1 MYILFIKQFIRS
13 KAVVLSCM
21 LIVVMG
27 IISIVI
33 GRQFLLRQEN
43 TIQQVTTHQ
52 REHIERNVAAQ
63 DEMGLL
69 LYYLRFSLISKPDK
83 LAALSIGQ
91 RDVNPGIQ
99 SVTIRTLEGQK
110 YDTDLNNPSNLQSG
124 NLDLGF
130 VILYLFPLLIIAFTF
145 NLLSEEQ
152 EAGTWRLIAVQAKS
166 AKIYLLRKL
175 LVRAGALYIVLG
187 ILVTTAI
194 LGLSLSVDEALLAF
208 VIAAILYMAFWFA
221 FCFWIITFRRSS
233 SFNVLTLL
241 SAWVVFT
248 ILLPASVNNVVA
260 NVYPVPESL
269 ATMVEQRDGYHEKWD
284 MDKGSTMKK
293 FYAHYPQYET
303 YGIPEQTFG
312 WLWYYAMQ
320 QMGDDESLQHSQAMR
335 EKILQREQLSRSI
348 AMAMPTMHTQLLFN
362 DVARTSLTDYVQL
375 LDSTHVFH
383 ERMRLHFYPKIFD
396 NAAVKGEDWKS
407 FVPEYIAGR
416 KNISWLPMILPLITA
431 VILFGIFSVV
441 NMRRMKLI

>member
-1 MYILFIKQFIRS
+1 MYILLIKQFIRS
-13 KAVVLSCM
+13 KAIILSFM
-21 LIVVMG
+21 LIVAMG

-33 GRQFLLRQEN
+33 GNQFLSRQER
-43 TIQQVTTHQ
+43 TIQQVTAHQ

-91 RDVNPGIQ
+91 RDINPGIQ

-145 NLLSEEQ
+145 NLLSEEL

-166 AKIYLLRKL
+166 ARIYLLRKL
-175 LVRAGALYIVLG
+175 SVRAGALYILLAGLFV
-187 ILVTTAI
+187 IAI
-194 LGLSLSVDEALLAF
+194 LSLSLSINEALLAF
-208 VIAAILYMAFWFA
+208 IMASILYLSFWFA
-221 FCFWIITFRRSS
+221 FCFWVITFRRTS

-260 NVYPVPESL
+260 DLYPVPESL
-269 ATMVEQRDGYHEKWD
+269 ATMVKQRDGYHEKWD
-284 MDKGSTMKK
+284 IDKASTMKK
-293 FYAHYPQYET
+293 FYAHYPQYES
-303 YGIPEQTFG
+303 YGIPKQTFS

-320 QMGDDESLQHSQAMR
+320 QMGDDESLQHSQAMH
-335 EKILQREQLSRSI
+335 EKILQRERMSRSI
-348 AMAMPTMHTQLLFN
+348 AMAMPAMHTQLLFN
-362 DVARTSLTDYVQL
+362 DVAGTSLTDYIQL
-375 LDSTHVFH
+375 LDSTRVFH

-396 NAAVKGEDWKS
+396 NAAVKDENWKS
-407 FVPEYIAGR
+407 FIPEYISDR
-416 KNISWLPMILPLITA
+416 KDMNWSAMLLPLIVA
-431 VILFGIFSVV
+431 VVLLSILSVA
-441 NMRRMKLI
+441 NMRQIKSV

>member
-1 MYILFIKQFIRS
+1 MYMLLVKQFIRS
-13 KAVVLSCM
+13 KAVVLSFI

-27 IISIVI
+27 IISILI
-33 GRQFLLRQEN
+33 GRQFLSRQEN
-43 TIQQVTTHQ
+43 TIRQVTTHQ
-52 REHIERNVAAQ
+52 REHIERNVAAH

-130 VILYLFPLLIIAFTF
+130 IILYLFPLLIIAFTF
-145 NLLSEEQ
+145 NLLSEEK
-152 EAGTWRLIAVQAKS
+152 EAGTWRLIAVQARS
-166 AKIYLLRKL
+166 AKVYLLQKVS
-175 LVRAGALYIVLG
+175 VRAVALYSWLVILLLIA
-187 ILVTTAI
+187 ILV
-194 LGLSLSVDEALLAF
+194 LSLPVNEALWAF
-208 VIAAILYMAFWFA
+208 IVASILYLAFWFA

-260 NVYPVPESL
+260 DLYPVPESL
-269 ATMVEQRDGYHEKWD
+269 ATMVKQRDGYHEKWD
-284 MDKGSTMKK
+284 IDKASTMKK
-293 FYAHYPQYET
+293 FYAHYPQYES
-303 YGIPEQTFG
+303 YGIPKQTFS

-320 QMGDDESLQHSQAMR
+320 QMGDDESLQHSQAMH
-335 EKILQREQLSRSI
+335 EKILQRERMSRSI
-348 AMAMPTMHTQLLFN
+348 AMAMPAMHTQLLFN
-362 DVARTSLTDYVQL
+362 DVAGTSLTDYIQL
-375 LDSTHVFH
+375 LDSTRVFH

-396 NAAVKGEDWKS
+396 NAAVKDENWKS
-407 FVPEYIAGR
+407 FIPEYISDR
-416 KNISWLPMILPLITA
+416 KDMNWSAMLLPLIVA
-431 VILFGIFSVV
+431 VVLLSILSVA
-441 NMRRMKLI
+441 NMRQIKSV

>member
-1 MYILFIKQFIRS
+1 MYILLIKQFIRS
-13 KAVVLSCM
+13 KTVVLSFI

-27 IISIVI
+27 VISIMI
-33 GRQFLLRQEN
+33 GKQFLSGQEE
-43 TIQQVTTHQ
+43 TIQQVTSHQ
-52 REHIERNVAAQ
+52 REHIERNVAAH

-69 LYYLRFSLISKPDK
+69 LYYLRFALISKPDK

-99 SVTIRTLEGQK
+99 SVTIRTLEGQR
-110 YDTDLNNPSNLQSG
+110 YDTNLNNPSNLQSG

-152 EAGTWRLIAVQAKS
+152 ETGTWRLIAVQARS
-166 AKIYLLRKL
+166 ARVYLLRKL
-175 LVRAGALYIVLG
+175 SVRAVALCIALG
-187 ILVTTAI
+187 ILFVIAT
-194 LGLSLSVDEALLAF
+194 LSLSLPANAAWLAF
-208 VIAAILYMAFWFA
+208 VIASILYLAFWFV
-221 FCFWIITFRRSS
+221 FCFWIVTFKRSS

-248 ILLPASVNNVVA
+248 ILLPASVNNIVA
-260 NVYPVPESL
+260 NRYPVPESL

-284 MDKGSTMKK
+284 IDKGSTMKK
-293 FYAHYPQYET
+293 FYAHYPQYEV
-303 YGIPEQTFG
+303 YGIPEQTFS

-320 QMGDDESLQHSQAMR
+320 QMGDDEALQHSEAMH
-335 EKILQREQLSRSI
+335 EKILQREQMSRSI

-362 DVARTSLTDYVQL
+362 DVAGTSLTDYVQL

-383 ERMRLHFYPKIFD
+383 ERMRLHFYPKIFA
-396 NAAVKGEDWKS
+396 NAAVKDENWKS
-407 FVPEYIAGR
+407 FIPEYISDR
-416 KNISWLPMILPLITA
+416 KEMNWLTMLLPLIIA
-431 VILFGIFSVV
+431 VVLFGILSFV
-441 NMRRMKLI
+441 NMRWIESV

>member
-1 MYILFIKQFIRS
+1 
-13 KAVVLSCM
+13 M
-21 LIVVMG
+21 LIVFMG
-27 IISIVI
+27 IISILI
-33 GRQFLLRQEN
+33 GRQFLSRQESI
-43 TIQQVTTHQ
+43 IQQVTTHQ
-52 REHIERNVAAQ
+52 REHIERNVATH

-110 YDTDLNNPSNLQSG
+110 YDTDLSNPSSLQSG

-152 EAGTWRLIAVQAKS
+152 EAGTWRLIAVQARS
-166 AKIYLLRKL
+166 AKVYLFRKVSVRAIALYSWLVIL
-175 LVRAGALYIVLG
+175 LVI
-187 ILVTTAI
+187 AI
-194 LGLSLSVDEALLAF
+194 SVLSLSFNEALWVF
-208 VIAAILYMAFWFA
+208 IIAGVLYLAFWFA
-221 FCFWIITFRRSS
+221 FCFWVITFGRSS

-248 ILLPASVNNVVA
+248 ILLPASVNNIVA
-260 NVYPVPESL
+260 NLYPVPESL
-269 ATMVEQRDGYHEKWD
+269 ATLVKQRDGYHEKWD
-284 MDKGSTMKK
+284 IDKSITMEK
-293 FYAHYPQYET
+293 FYAHYPQYKS
-303 YGIPEQTFG
+303 YGIPEQTFS

-320 QMGDDESLQHSQAMR
+320 QMGDDESAQYSNAMR
-335 EKILQREQLSRSI
+335 EKILQREQVSRSI
-348 AMAMPTMHTQLLFN
+348 AMIMPTMHTQLLFN

-383 ERMRLHFYPKIFD
+383 ERLRLHFYPKIFD
-396 NAAVKGEDWKS
+396 NTAVKDENWKR
-407 FVPEYIAGR
+407 FIPEYIADH
-416 KNISWLPMILPLITA
+416 KNMNWLGMILPLIA
-431 VILFGIFSVV
+431 AILLFSGLSIT
-441 NMRRMKLI
+441 NMKRIKSV

>member
-43 TIQQVTTHQ
+43 IIQQVTTHQ

-269 ATMVEQRDGYHEKWD
+269 ATMVEQRDGYQEKWD
-284 MDKGSTMKK
+284 KDKRSTMKK
-293 FYAHYPQYET
+293 F
-303 YGIPEQTFG
+303 
-312 WLWYYAMQ
+312 
-320 QMGDDESLQHSQAMR
+320 
-335 EKILQREQLSRSI
+335 
-348 AMAMPTMHTQLLFN
+348 
-362 DVARTSLTDYVQL
+362 
-375 LDSTHVFH
+375 
-383 ERMRLHFYPKIFD
+383 
-396 NAAVKGEDWKS
+396 
-407 FVPEYIAGR
+407 
-416 KNISWLPMILPLITA
+416 
-431 VILFGIFSVV
+431 
-441 NMRRMKLI
+441 